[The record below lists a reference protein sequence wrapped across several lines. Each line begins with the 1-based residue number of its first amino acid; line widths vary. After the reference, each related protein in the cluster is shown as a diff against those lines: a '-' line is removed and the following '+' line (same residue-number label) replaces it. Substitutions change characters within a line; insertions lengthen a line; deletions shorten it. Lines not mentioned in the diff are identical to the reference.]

1 MAEHSH
7 RSVLLATLL
16 VVSLTF
22 SGCLTLRPAVT
33 AETNTSSVFETLSTD
48 TPWAGQHVRVNAT
61 LKSTPAAA
69 NVTTIS
75 VIREDGQSYT
85 TVSVASGQTTVIL
98 WVPTNQNAKLVAS
111 NDVNS
116 TTLATLN
123 VTTSGTQIF

>member
-22 SGCLTLRPAVT
+22 SGCLTLSPSVT

-61 LKSTPAAA
+61 LKSTPEAS

-75 VIREDGQSYT
+75 VIKENGQSYT
-85 TVSVASGQTTVIL
+85 TVSVASGETTVVL
-98 WVPTNQNAKLVAS
+98 WVPTDQNATLVAS
-111 NDVNS
+111 NSANS
-116 TTLATLN
+116 TTLDTLN
-123 VTTSGTQIF
+123 VTTNGTQAF